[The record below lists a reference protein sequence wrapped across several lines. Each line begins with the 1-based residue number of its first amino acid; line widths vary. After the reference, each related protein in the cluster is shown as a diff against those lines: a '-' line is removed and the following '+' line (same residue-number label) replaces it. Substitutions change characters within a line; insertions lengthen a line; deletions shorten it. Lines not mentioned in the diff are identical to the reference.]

1 MKGQNNRGRIW
12 ECGLGKAQ
20 SAIRRGCL
28 KPFVTSVFLIT
39 LPGLAWAAKGESGA
53 TTNGGELWASFLPII
68 LIIGVFYF
76 LVIRP
81 QRQKEQHHQ
90 EMLKG
95 LKKGDEVITSGGI
108 HGVVMAVKDETL
120 IVKVGSDA
128 KGADIKLEFSRS
140 AIAQKK
146 EGQPTS

>member
-1 MKGQNNRGRIW
+1 MKAQDNRGQLW
-12 ECGLGKAQ
+12 EWGLGKVKSVISHQ
-20 SAIRRGCL
+20 PSAI
-28 KPFVTSVFLIT
+28 PASVFLIS
-39 LPGLAWAAKGESGA
+39 LPSLAWAAKGESSA
-53 TTNGGELWASFLPII
+53 ARSGGGLITSFLPII

-81 QRQKEQHHQ
+81 QKQKEQRHQ

-108 HGVVMAVKDETL
+108 HGVIAAVKDETL

-140 AIAQKK
+140 AVAQKK
-146 EGQPTS
+146 ESQPTS